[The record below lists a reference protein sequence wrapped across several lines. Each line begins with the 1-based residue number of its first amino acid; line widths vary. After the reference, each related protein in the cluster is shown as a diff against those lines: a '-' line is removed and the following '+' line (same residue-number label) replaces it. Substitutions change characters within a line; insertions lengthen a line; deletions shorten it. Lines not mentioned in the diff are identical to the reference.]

1 MVSDRLLGAVGTE
14 FAITANVEFGFG
26 VRSLFV

>member
-1 MVSDRLLGAVGTE
+1 MVSDRLLGAVETE
-14 FAITANVEFGFG
+14 FAITVNVEFGFG